1 MPASD
6 AGQRETPAF
15 LSLGVKLAVGVAAV
29 VSLVSV
35 LAFVELT
42 SRERQRSLAQKSVAA
57 RMVSDLLAASLVA
70 PLDFGDEEAI
80 EKELLHLASNRDVV
94 GARVFGPTGQPLA
107 SLQKAES
114 LTAPTAAGLVTYDD
128 RLEVG
133 QLVRTPTGKH
143 LGALSIVLSLGPENA
158 AFAATRQRIAWLTL
172 LVAAATSTLLLLVT
186 RRLLLRPLSRMA
198 RAAARIGQGE
208 RGVTVSQP
216 TADELGVL
224 AQAMNA
230 MSASI
235 VTREE
240 ELARTTRSRQ
250 ELLDHMRQAIVVV
263 DTEGRVEEVS
273 SAAARAI
280 FGDVTGQRLVDVLY
294 PGLPADAVE
303 VAAFEEWRR
312 LAGNVDLEAFEELR
326 TLAPSRVAVGDRHLA
341 LEFRPL
347 DRDGLVHKMMLLAI
361 DETDRRRLEDDLR
374 KKEEAHVRQLRAMRR
389 LLAGSAAAF
398 VRFVETAGG
407 RLEECRQAFAEGPL
421 TAARVDEIYRIAHTV
436 KGEAMAFELEG
447 VAAEVH
453 AIEDVLEQ
461 VRVAPSPLEL
471 TAAQAAAFAGAL
483 ERAENALRDARE
495 LMITASP
502 IGAAILDQVTVRRSE
517 LDALVALTTDGSAIA
532 SVVGG
537 SRRARSA
544 SPPGCSPSAPRAGRP
559 RSASRS
565 GSRSRGRAAD
575 RGRPRGATAGPPR
588 AAGPQRHRPRDRG
601 ARRPARGRQG
611 ARGHHRRVVRRGRR
625 RRGGGRRGGGARRRA
640 ERPARRSPRGS
651 WDRPACGTLDGHGG
665 RSVARGARRA
675 HARITVPA
683 RAGEPVDRAAGPWSA
698 VVSKGRVL
706 YIDDSEVFLER
717 VRTALGDA
725 GYEVVA
731 TTQTVGAA
739 RHLAGCDLVL
749 VDYHMPGFDGASVL
763 ASLRAAVEKSEQKPS
778 FYLYTS
784 NKAIAS
790 DYSIL
795 GFDGALQH
803 KGDDR
808 ALVPQVDAAM
818 RMRKLRALS
827 AARSAGTG
835 GRG

>member
-6 AGQRETPAF
+6 AGRRETPAF

-107 SLQKAES
+107 SLQKAEG
-114 LTAPTAAGLVTYDD
+114 LTAPTGEGIVTYDD

-133 QLVRTPTGKH
+133 QLVRTPAGKH

-240 ELARTTRSRQ
+240 QLARTTRSRE

-263 DTEGRVEEVS
+263 DAEGRVEEVS
-273 SAAARAI
+273 SAAGRAI

-312 LAGNVDLEAFEELR
+312 LAANVDLEAFEELR
-326 TLAPSRVAVGDRHLA
+326 TLAPNRVAVGDRHLA

-374 KKEEAHVRQLRAMRR
+374 KKEAAHVRQLRAMRR

-483 ERAENALRDARE
+483 DRAENALRDARE
-495 LMITASP
+495 LMIAASP

-517 LDALVALTTDGSAIA
+517 LDALVGLTTDGSAIA
-532 SVVGG
+532 SVVRRLTARPFGESAGLLAERAESWAASVGKQVRLTIEGG
-537 SRRARSA
+537 ERPIAGDLAARL
-544 SPPGCSPSAPRAGRP
+544 PGLLAQLVRNAIVHGIEAPDAR
-559 RSASRS
+559 
-565 GSRSRGRAAD
+565 
-575 RGRPRGATAGPPR
+575 R
-588 AAGPQRHRPRDRG
+588 AAGKAPEGTIVVSCDEAGVVAVVDDGAGVLDAEPSARPADLLAGRGIGLRAVRSMAMEVGRSLEVDAEPTRGSRFRLVPISPSIAPPAPG
-601 ARRPARGRQG
+601 AR
-611 ARGHHRRVVRRGRR
+611 
-625 RRGGGRRGGGARRRA
+625 
-640 ERPARRSPRGS
+640 S
-651 WDRPACGTLDGHGG
+651 
-665 RSVARGARRA
+665 
-675 HARITVPA
+675 
-683 RAGEPVDRAAGPWSA
+683 
-698 VVSKGRVL
+698 
-706 YIDDSEVFLER
+706 
-717 VRTALGDA
+717 
-725 GYEVVA
+725 
-731 TTQTVGAA
+731 
-739 RHLAGCDLVL
+739 
-749 VDYHMPGFDGASVL
+749 
-763 ASLRAAVEKSEQKPS
+763 
-778 FYLYTS
+778 
-784 NKAIAS
+784 
-790 DYSIL
+790 
-795 GFDGALQH
+795 
-803 KGDDR
+803 
-808 ALVPQVDAAM
+808 
-818 RMRKLRALS
+818 
-827 AARSAGTG
+827 
-835 GRG
+835 